1 MQNIRELLHHHSHK
15 VKLKWYDLN
24 SQQYQFVKN
33 IISKVSNN
41 IADKLPTD
49 INKLYFS
56 DKLRFKYLEVV
67 MSESLVYFTAIEKII
82 VNVNGNRL
90 EISFNDLYWVHSVND
105 ILNANS
111 FGILRLK
118 SNIRTIGKDKRCS
131 VQAVM
136 AKIIDNK

>member
-1 MQNIRELLHHHSHK
+1 MQNFNELLHHHSYK

-67 MSESLVYFTAIEKII
+67 MSESLVYFTAIDKII

-131 VQAVM
+131 IQAVM
-136 AKIIDNK
+136 AKIIDSK